1 MSNCW
6 DSATLDECTCRL
18 WIVAEL
24 WAHIWSTKH
33 WPTVFVSCL
42 LCCTGAIHLE
52 LKVAGHRDTVV
63 VRCYSCS
70 RSRRGENAYP
80 IWLVPSTAFGSTSRQ
95 TPSPLLKLLLPPQY
109 LSIRISAII
118 HTTSLLFFTSGLFSS
133 KPGNNLTSDLKLD
146 CNGSRSNSLKFCFR

>member
-6 DSATLDECTCRL
+6 DSGTLDECTCRL

-24 WAHIWSTKH
+24 WARIWSTKH

-80 IWLVPSTAFGSTSRQ
+80 IWLVPSTAFGSTA
-95 TPSPLLKLLLPPQY
+95 PLLKLLLPPARPILPHLRCHSYHQP
-109 LSIRISAII
+109 AV
-118 HTTSLLFFTSGLFSS
+118 FFTSGFFSS